1 MSMRAL
7 LIDDDQK
14 LSELLKQYFHQYDIV
29 VIPAFHPKKGLEL
42 MRSENPDIIILDV
55 MLPDM
60 DGFTV
65 CREIRKESDIPIIML
80 TARGDTTDK
89 IVGLEIGADDYLAK
103 PFEPRELVAR
113 IQTIVRRSQTRT
125 PKKSLLIGDL
135 EIKMNERDALLSGES
150 LQLTSNEF
158 ELLAYFASHP
168 GKKIDRDEIMNHLR
182 GIDANFY
189 SRSVDILVSRLRQK
203 LGDDSKSPR
212 FIKTI
217 WGEGYVFLGDA
228 P

>member
-1 MSMRAL
+1 MRAL

-14 LSELLKQYFHQYDIV
+14 LSELLKQYFHQYGIEV
-29 VIPAFHPKKGLEL
+29 VPAFHPKKGIEL
-42 MRSENPDIIILDV
+42 MRTENPDIIILDV

-65 CREIRKESDIPIIML
+65 CKEIRKESDVPIIML

-113 IQTIVRRSQTRT
+113 IQSIVRRGQNRV
-125 PKKSLLIGDL
+125 PKKSLVIGEL
-135 EIKMNERDALLSGES
+135 EIKLNEREAFLNGET

-158 ELLAYFASHP
+158 ELLSYFASHP

-182 GIDANFY
+182 GIDSNFY

-217 WGEGYVFLGDA
+217 WGEGYVFLGET

>member
-1 MSMRAL
+1 MRAL

-14 LSELLKQYFHQYDIV
+14 LSELLKDYFGQFGID

-42 MRSENPDIIILDV
+42 MRSENPDVIILDV
-55 MLPDM
+55 MLPEM

-65 CREIRKESDIPIIML
+65 CREIRKESDIPVIML

-89 IVGLEIGADDYLAK
+89 IVGLELGADDYLAK

-113 IQTIVRRSQTRT
+113 IQTIVRRSQTKT
-125 PKKSLLIGDL
+125 PKKSIVVQDL
-135 EIKMNERDALLSGES
+135 EIRLNERAAYLAGEN
-150 LQLTSNEF
+150 LNLTSNEF
-158 ELLAYFASHP
+158 ELLSYFACHP
-168 GKKIDRDEIMNHLR
+168 SKKIDRDEIMNHLK
-182 GIDANFY
+182 GIDSNFY

-203 LGDDSKSPR
+203 LGEDSKAPR

-217 WGEGYVFLGDA
+217 WGEGYVFLGETV
-228 P
+228 

>member
-1 MSMRAL
+1 MRAL

-14 LSELLKQYFHQYDIV
+14 LSELLKQYFHQYGIEV
-29 VIPAFHPKKGLEL
+29 VPAFHPKKGIEL

-65 CREIRKESDIPIIML
+65 CKEIRKESDIPIIML

-113 IQTIVRRSQTRT
+113 IQSIVRRGQNRV
-125 PKKSLLIGDL
+125 PKKSLVIGEL
-135 EIKMNERDALLSGES
+135 EIKLTERTAFLNGET

-158 ELLAYFASHP
+158 ELLSYFVSHP

-182 GIDANFY
+182 GIDASFY

-217 WGEGYVFLGDA
+217 WGEGYVFLGET

>member
-1 MSMRAL
+1 MRAL

-14 LSELLKQYFHQYDIV
+14 LSELLKQYFHQYDID
-29 VIPAFHPKKGLEL
+29 VITAFHPKKGMEL
-42 MRSENPDIIILDV
+42 MRTENPDIIILDV
-55 MLPDM
+55 MLPEM
-60 DGFTV
+60 DGFSV

-113 IQTIVRRSQTRT
+113 IQTIVRRSQNRV
-125 PKKSLLIGDL
+125 PKKSLVIGEL
-135 EIKMNERDALLSGES
+135 EIKLNERDALLNGES

-158 ELLAYFASHP
+158 ELLSYFASHA

-212 FIKTI
+212 FIKTV
-217 WGEGYVFLGDA
+217 WGEGYVFLGEA